1 MCLLCATSR
10 KSSSVLPPYSPGQPN
25 PDDEEPDSN
34 YATAKIFP
42 TIFWVKRFATV
53 PAVWVG
59 WALARLILVYFLK
72 LDHSAR
78 GDVAYYFAGL
88 FGTDPT
94 QMTEYPHAGTWPTI
108 ILSWFTG
115 GDRGVFYI
123 GFTIMTLLVD
133 AAFLALLLRHHERN
147 KRVFLAGWFW
157 VFFGT
162 AAGHVFVWRLDIFP
176 AVAVAGAAALLISHP
191 KTGAALLGFATTMK
205 LWPGVLAA
213 GLVGRFNSSNSW
225 LRLASFFGSVA
236 ALSALTVF
244 TSGMD
249 RLLSPLNYQGVR
261 GLQLESVP
269 ATYLLLQAH
278 LTPGKWRLGYAP
290 SKSFEISG
298 PGVDAAIMWS
308 TIATAGMLVFAL
320 SWALY
325 RFFAGGWTSRT
336 TVAFFTLM
344 VLLLI
349 ATNKVFSP
357 QYIIWLGP
365 LFAVVVRQQLP
376 AGFVPIKICQGF
388 LAVCAVAAAALGTY
402 IYPFHYDYVWKYVG
416 ENLTPVYVLVARN
429 VLILVMVFIALIW
442 FILEISLSRRIEKAI
457 VAASDPEQAQ
467 EAAAEAAPSPDTGRI
482 NVPGSDTA
490 DADASEPDASTD
502 DTREVTRG

>member
-1 MCLLCATSR
+1 M
-10 KSSSVLPPYSPGQPN
+10 
-25 PDDEEPDSN
+25 
-34 YATAKIFP
+34 
-42 TIFWVKRFATV
+42 KRIASV

-59 WALARLILVYFLK
+59 WVLARLVLVYFLK

-88 FGTDPT
+88 YGNDPT
-94 QMTEYPHAGTWPTI
+94 LMTEYPHAGTWPTI

-123 GFTIMTLLVD
+123 GFTIMTLLID
-133 AAFLALLLRHHERN
+133 ATFLALLLRHHQRN
-147 KRVFLAGWFW
+147 KRVFLASWFW

-213 GLVGRFNSSNSW
+213 GLVGRFNSANSW
-225 LRLASFFGSVA
+225 LRLVSFFGSVA
-236 ALSALTVF
+236 ALSALTVV

-249 RLLSPLNYQGVR
+249 RLLSPLDYQGVR

-278 LTPGKWRLGYAP
+278 LNPGKWHLGYAP

-298 PGVDAAIMWS
+298 PGVDTAIMWS
-308 TIATAGMLVFAL
+308 TVATAGMLVFAL
-320 SWALY
+320 GWALY

-376 AGFVPIKICQGF
+376 ARFVPIKICQGL

-402 IYPFHYDYVWKYVG
+402 AYPFHYDYLWKYVG
-416 ENLTPVYVLVARN
+416 ADLTPVYVLVARN
-429 VLILVMVFIALIW
+429 VLILVMVLIALIW

-457 VAASDPEQAQ
+457 VAASGLEQAQ
-467 EAAAEAAPSPDTGRI
+467 EAAAEPAPSPDTGRI

-490 DADASEPDASTD
+490 DADADADPDASTD
-502 DTREVTRG
+502 ITTQVPRG

>member
-1 MCLLCATSR
+1 M
-10 KSSSVLPPYSPGQPN
+10 
-25 PDDEEPDSN
+25 
-34 YATAKIFP
+34 
-42 TIFWVKRFATV
+42 KRFATV

-59 WALARLILVYFLK
+59 WVLARLVLVYFLK
-72 LDHSAR
+72 LDQSAR

-94 QMTEYPHAGTWPTI
+94 KMTEYPHAGTWPTI

-133 AAFLALLLRHHERN
+133 ATFLALLLRHHERN

-191 KTGAALLGFATTMK
+191 KTGAVLLGFATTMK

-213 GLVGRFNSSNSW
+213 GLVGRFNNSNSW
-225 LRLASFFGSVA
+225 LRLTSFFGSVA
-236 ALSALTVF
+236 ALSAFTVF

-278 LTPGKWRLGYAP
+278 LNPGKWRLGYAP

-298 PGVDAAIMWS
+298 PGVDTAIMWS

-336 TVAFFTLM
+336 TIAFFTLM

-365 LFAVVVRQQLP
+365 LFAVVIRQQLP
-376 AGFVPIKICQGF
+376 AGFVPIKICQGL

-429 VLILVMVFIALIW
+429 VLILVAVLFALIW
-442 FILEISLSRRIEKAI
+442 FILEVSLSRRIEKAI
-457 VAASDPEQAQ
+457 VAAGGLETSPEAG
-467 EAAAEAAPSPDTGRI
+467 AENASSPNTGRI
-482 NVPGSDTA
+482 NVPGSDTPA
-490 DADASEPDASTD
+490 ASEASTD
-502 DTREVTRG
+502 AAKEVTRG